1 MPVVTL
7 PARIA
12 APPLLALL
20 LTCSFLWA
28 SSYLMMKLLGSG
40 LAPVPMAAVRGLM
53 GAGFLAAW
61 LLARGQGVLP
71 RGREWRDWL
80 VLGIFQGIVPN
91 SLTAYALTEITT
103 GLAAMIQAASP
114 LIVAFL
120 AHLMFA
126 EERLSWRRGAGVATG
141 FAGMAILL
149 GPAAFASGSAS
160 PLGPLAMAAT
170 ALSYAIG
177 VLYVRTIPNP
187 RPARLALGQ
196 QAFSGLPTLVIVL
209 LVSGGGAFAMVP
221 EHALSLLVFGLFGTA
236 LPILIYM
243 HILRTAGPTRGSM
256 NTYLIPFWTLLLGT
270 LLLHESVGPREVLGG
285 AVVLAGVAIVTL
297 TKGRP
302 RDSR

>member
-80 VLGIFQGIVPN
+80 LLGIFQGIVPN

-302 RDSR
+302 RD